1 MLSGY
6 GSIAPASTGIL
17 TLAGFLLNI
26 WLKAAVLLGVAGL
39 LAMLLKRSAAS
50 LRHVVWG
57 IALSGLLA
65 LPILSLLLPPLNVRV
80 LPPVVEHAPGDSEL
94 TAIAQPQVPDVRVA
108 DESKPSFGIES
119 GIKNAREFAKPRMNA
134 APEAG
139 SSVNDLASDPVNG
152 SSSAAAILELPPRP
166 TKTVL
171 NWRLVLI
178 LVWLAGSLVSLCT
191 WMMGAV
197 GARSIVRGCRPV
209 TNEECARDL
218 VELSAL
224 LALRRRVR
232 LLEYRDANM
241 PLTCGLVRPTIV
253 LPRGHDE
260 WPSDRRRVVLLHELS
275 HVKRWD
281 CMAQALS
288 QVVCAFYWLNPLVWV
303 AARQLRLES
312 ENACDDAVIGSGTK
326 ASAYAG
332 HLLEI
337 ARNFSLASEPRGA
350 LTIARPSQLESRLR
364 SILSPDRR
372 QSPRERMRSVLVSA
386 GLISVGLG
394 LAALS
399 PHARKADA
407 QADRVTSGQA
417 ITELSMTKGLPL
429 EGMAVETGGAA
440 NIPTVEPPVEALPD
454 ESTPQ
459 GQNHTEDPES
469 GALPDQKIVQQDR
482 AFIEVQSEEN
492 GRGTQSAGGAAPRG
506 DDDKKTKEGPRNN
519 AAVEALRGALDDKDA
534 EVRANAMWAL
544 SMNGGRASEDFM
556 ISALKD
562 PNAHVRS
569 QAAWGLGLH
578 GGNKAV
584 EPLITALKDT
594 QPLVRSQAA
603 WALGLKGDNRA
614 VEPLI
619 TALKD
624 EGAHVRS
631 QAAWALGL
639 KGDRRAVEPLIA
651 ALKDEQAQVKSMAA
665 WALGLKGDGRA
676 VDSLKALLKDPSD
689 YVRRQAS
696 WALGMLLMKSGGDG
710 NEDEQESDDEDSVVR
725 HSHWRGRGNVAAG
738 VRRASQVAR

>member
-6 GSIAPASTGIL
+6 GSIAPAATDAL

-39 LAMLLKRSAAS
+39 LAMLLKKSAAS
-50 LRHVVWG
+50 LRHLVWG
-57 IALSGLLA
+57 IGLSGLLA

-80 LPPVVEHAPGDSEL
+80 LPPVEQASVDSEL
-94 TAIAQPQVPDVRVA
+94 TATAQPQVPDVQFA
-108 DESKPSFGIES
+108 DESTASFGIKS
-119 GIKNAREFAKPRMNA
+119 GMKSAREFAKPRMNA

-139 SSVNDLASDPVNG
+139 CSVSDPVSDPANDTA
-152 SSSAAAILELPPRP
+152 SAPAILELPRRP
-166 TKTVL
+166 TKIVL

-178 LVWLAGSLVSLCT
+178 LLWLAGSLVTLCT
-191 WMMGAV
+191 WMMGAI
-197 GARSIVRGCRPV
+197 GARSIVRGSRPV
-209 TNEECARDL
+209 TDQECARDL

-241 PLTCGLVRPTIV
+241 PLTCGTIYPTIV
-253 LPRGHDE
+253 LPRGYDE

-372 QSPRERMRSVLVSA
+372 RCPGERLRSVLVSA
-386 GLISVGLG
+386 GLISVGVG

-399 PHARKADA
+399 PHARKAGA
-407 QADRVTSGQA
+407 QVDRVTSGQA
-417 ITELSMTKGLPL
+417 ITEHSMRKGQAAEGSAL
-429 EGMAVETGGAA
+429 EGGDAI
-440 NIPTVEPPVEALPD
+440 NIPTVEPAVKAFPG
-454 ESTPQ
+454 ESAAQ
-459 GQNHTEDPES
+459 GQNHTAEPES
-469 GALPDQKIVQQDR
+469 GTPAPEQKLLQQDR

-492 GRGTQSAGGAAPRG
+492 GRGTQSAGGAATQG
-506 DDDKKTKEGPRNN
+506 DDDKKTKGDPRNT
-519 AAVEALRGALDDKDA
+519 AAVEALKGALDDNDP

-544 SMNGGRASEDFM
+544 SMSGGKISED
-556 ISALKD
+556 ALITALRD

-578 GGNKAV
+578 GDKKAV
-584 EPLITALKDT
+584 EPLISALKDT
-594 QPLVRSQAA
+594 QPHVRSQAA

-624 EGAHVRS
+624 EQAHVRS

-639 KGDRRAVEPLIA
+639 KGDSRAVEPLMA

-665 WALGLKGDGRA
+665 WALGLKGDARA

-689 YVRRQAS
+689 YVRRQAT
-696 WALGMLLMKSGGDG
+696 WALGMLLMKSGGGDG
-710 NEDEQESDDEDSVVR
+710 NEDEQESDNEEGAVR
-725 HSHWRGRGNVAAG
+725 HFHWRGRGNVAAG
-738 VRRASQVAR
+738 MRRAN